1 MFAYSLGN
9 SEVGVYNGSMKK
21 WGIKSGS
28 RVTAL
33 CGTNYSLDGEQMII
47 TGSANGLL
55 EVRNTQGDLID
66 QHNLSSSISEVLYT
80 DFRSQGTEQVVV
92 TFEDGQVRGYN
103 LTTEEQAQ
111 VVEANTTVQKEK
123 TEAITQEI
131 AQLQQKME

>member
-1 MFAYSLGN
+1 
-9 SEVGVYNGSMKK
+9 
-21 WGIKSGS
+21 
-28 RVTAL
+28 
-33 CGTNYSLDGEQMII
+33 MII